1 MQSAI
6 RPLLDLQR
14 VDTTLHGLRQKLA
27 AFPGRAAEIDARLS
41 AAKGK
46 LNTAREAL
54 TTSAKDR
61 KKFELDV
68 EQWRERA
75 RKYRDQSYEVKTNEA
90 FKALQHE
97 IAHAEKE
104 MASAED
110 RLLERM
116 VSGEDFDRQVKAAE
130 AELKQAETAAA
141 AEHATLAADKS
152 QIEKQ
157 VAAAESERAEIVK
170 GIPEKLLDEYERI
183 ARRHHGV
190 ALAEVRNE
198 TCQACG
204 VRVRPHV
211 FQALRRAEEGQL
223 FTCETCNRIL
233 YAAEPVAPAQLN
245 GGPTSGSA
253 GARPASESR
262 KASSEVSSDDGAASN
277 DSVAR
282 SSAAGAA
289 TSHDA

>member
-14 VDTTLHGLRQKLA
+14 VDVRLHNLRQRLGAFPARIAAVEAKLA
-27 AFPGRAAEIDARLS
+27 AAQA
-41 AAKGK
+41 K
-46 LNTAREAL
+46 LNASREAL
-54 TTSAKDR
+54 ITSAKDR

-116 VSGEDFDRQVKAAE
+116 VSSEDFDRLVKSAE
-130 AELKQAETAAA
+130 IELKQADAAA
-141 AEHATLAADKS
+141 VAERATLAAEKAELDKE
-152 QIEKQ
+152 IF
-157 VAAAESERAEIVK
+157 AAESERGELVK
-170 GIPEKLLDEYERI
+170 HVPEPLLNEYERI
-183 ARRHHGV
+183 AKRHHGV

-211 FQALRRAEEGQL
+211 YQALRRAEDSHL

-233 YAAEPVAPAQLN
+233 YAVEPAVPAGLAGGAAPADPALSSGSGSSPSGQAADGNSTSAAEPA
-245 GGPTSGSA
+245 
-253 GARPASESR
+253 
-262 KASSEVSSDDGAASN
+262 K
-277 DSVAR
+277 
-282 SSAAGAA
+282 SAAAA
-289 TSHDA
+289 VAGSSHGS

>member
-6 RPLLDLQR
+6 RPLIDLQH
-14 VDTTLHGLRQKLA
+14 VDVRLHSLRQRLA
-27 AFPGRAAEIDARLS
+27 AFPARSAQIEAQIAAQHA
-41 AAKGK
+41 K
-46 LNTAREAL
+46 LNASREAL
-54 TTSAKDR
+54 TASLKDR

-104 MASAED
+104 MAAAED

-116 VSGEDFDRQVKAAE
+116 VSGEEFDREVKTAE
-130 AELKQAETAAA
+130 SDLKKAESIATAERATLSAEKAEL
-141 AEHATLAADKS
+141 DKE
-152 QIEKQ
+152 I
-157 VAAAESERAEIVK
+157 AAAESERSEAVK
-170 GIPEKLLDEYERI
+170 HIPESLLDEYERI
-183 ARRHHGV
+183 AKRHHGV

-211 FQALRRAEEGQL
+211 FQALRRAEESHI

-233 YAAEPVAPAQLN
+233 YVAEPAVPTELAKNGSSAENPGAARVASLP
-245 GGPTSGSA
+245 GDDSPDSGN
-253 GARPASESR
+253 RSESA
-262 KASSEVSSDDGAASN
+262 K
-277 DSVAR
+277 
-282 SSAAGAA
+282 SAAAA
-289 TSHDA
+289 AAASHDA